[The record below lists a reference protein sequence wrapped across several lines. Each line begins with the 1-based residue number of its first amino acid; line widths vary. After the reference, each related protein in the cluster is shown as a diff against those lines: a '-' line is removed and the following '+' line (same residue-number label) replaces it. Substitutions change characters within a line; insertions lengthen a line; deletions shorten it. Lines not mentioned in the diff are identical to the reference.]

1 MQKKIVLFSVIF
13 FILFFTYQNWDV
25 VFSESQHLFYSIYY
39 ARFSFNKSESS
50 IEKRT
55 IQSSFLKK
63 SMRLNVYVPK
73 GYYSDPKKKYTV
85 LFLLHG
91 YPGTEN
97 DWLINTALQARLDEK
112 IKAGTLPSLLVIFP
126 DMNGPIV
133 RDSQYLDATKID
145 QKMESYFIKEL
156 VPYID
161 AQYQTIQLRANRA
174 IGGLSSGGY
183 GALYIGIKY
192 NDLFSYIFSHSGYM
206 TNNESVLSRL
216 ITDSKGQKK
225 LYSPLYTI
233 EKAKLQNP
241 LFIYFDIGK
250 DDDKNFVID
259 NNTFNEKLNSLNIP
273 HVYSVTHGGHGWNV
287 WGKNIDNSLKYLT
300 HIYSKNK

>member
-1 MQKKIVLFSVIF
+1 M
-13 FILFFTYQNWDV
+13 
-25 VFSESQHLFYSIYY
+25 
-39 ARFSFNKSESS
+39 
-50 IEKRT
+50 
-55 IQSSFLKK
+55 
-63 SMRLNVYVPK
+63 
-73 GYYSDPKKKYTV
+73 
-85 LFLLHG
+85 FLLHG

-241 LFIYFDIGK
+241 LFIYFYIY
-250 DDDKNFVID
+250 
-259 NNTFNEKLNSLNIP
+259 LC
-273 HVYSVTHGGHGWNV
+273 
-287 WGKNIDNSLKYLT
+287 LKKFLFSYFY
-300 HIYSKNK
+300 IYIFLFTNKI